1 MNEEAN
7 VKWETLE
14 NELKSAMA
22 RLSEAIERARKE
34 IPDAANA
41 INEEYLKMQARLDEA
56 VASLRR

>member
-1 MNEEAN
+1 MNEEMN
-7 VKWETLE
+7 VKWEGLE

-22 RLSEAIERARKE
+22 RLSEAIERARTE

-56 VASLRR
+56 VASLRK